1 MANRED
7 NLPGVSIIVPVYN
20 NQDCIAALIE
30 SLLEQDYPKQLLEII
45 IVDNNS
51 TDATR
56 EIIGEYPVKLLEEKQ
71 IQSSYAARNRGIENA
86 ACEIL
91 AFIDSDCVA
100 SKGWITQGVKV
111 LTAQNADLVGG
122 KVEFTFP
129 GRKTAAR
136 MYDAITHIQ
145 VEKCIK
151 EQNGAH
157 TANLFVRRALF
168 EKIGMFPERVA
179 SGGDLTWTTK
189 ATSSGYCLLY
199 ASQAVVKHP
208 ARDLKPLLKKR
219 YRTGA
224 GVMDFWADTKT
235 AKFKIAAMILRK
247 CLPRR
252 ISMISKAIDER
263 GSTEMKKSIWSIWA
277 VSYLCSL
284 ATVCGILASI
294 LGFSKK
300 NMTFSWV
307 HL

>member
-20 NQDCIAALIE
+20 NQGCIAALIE
-30 SLLEQDYPKQLLEII
+30 SLQEQDYPKQLLEII

-51 TDATR
+51 TDATKK
-56 EIIGEYPVKLLEEKQ
+56 IVGEYPVKLLEEKQ

-91 AFIDSDCVA
+91 AFIDSDCIA
-100 SKGWITQGVKV
+100 SKGWITEGVKV
-111 LTAQNADLVGG
+111 LSAENADLGGG
-122 KVEFTFP
+122 KVEFTYP

-145 VEKCIK
+145 VEKYIK
-151 EQNGAH
+151 ELNGSH
-157 TANLFVRRALF
+157 TANLFVKRALF
-168 EKIGMFPERVA
+168 DKIGMFPEQVA

-189 ATSSGYCLLY
+189 ATRSGYCLLY
-199 ASQAVVKHP
+199 ASKAVVKHP
-208 ARDLKPLLKKR
+208 ARDLKPLLKKQ
-219 YRTGA
+219 YRTGT
-224 GVMDFWADTKT
+224 GIMNFWVNTKT

-247 CLPRR
+247 FLPRR

-263 GSTEMKKSIWSIWA
+263 GSAEMKKSIWSIWA

-284 ATVCGILASI
+284 ANVCGILASI
-294 LGFSKK
+294 FGFSKK
-300 NMTFSWV
+300 M
-307 HL
+307 